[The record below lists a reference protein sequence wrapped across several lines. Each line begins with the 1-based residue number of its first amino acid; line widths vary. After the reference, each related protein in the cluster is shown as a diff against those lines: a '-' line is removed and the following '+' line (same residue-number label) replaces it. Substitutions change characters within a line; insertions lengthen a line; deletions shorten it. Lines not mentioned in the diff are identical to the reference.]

1 MRLMTSKAL
10 LAATAMVAITLSLP
24 ATAAELTVG
33 FSQIGSESGWRAAET
48 SVSKSEA
55 AKRKINLKIADAQQ
69 KQENQIKAIRSFIA
83 QGVDAIFLAPVVSS
97 GWDAVL
103 KEAKEAKIPVVLLD
117 RDIDPSGKDLYLT
130 AVTSDSVH
138 EGEVAGEWLAKTVG
152 GKACNVVELQ
162 GTVGASV
169 ATNRKKGFDA
179 VVAKTPNLKVVRSQ
193 TGEFTRAK
201 GKEVMESFI
210 KAENGGKS
218 ICAVY
223 AHNDDM
229 MVGAIQ
235 AMKEAGLKP
244 GKDVLTVSIDAVPDI
259 FKAIAAGEA
268 NATVELTPNM
278 AGPALDAIAAFKGKG
293 TVPPK
298 WIQTESKLYTAAD
311 DPQKVYDSKKGLVY
325 WGWTPPR
332 ARDCAVRRRP
342 PSKPLRQ
349 RIGWVSASPA
359 G

>member
-1 MRLMTSKAL
+1 MRRRAIGCYYLFAL
-10 LAATAMVAITLSLP
+10 CCRHTCHYFSSPIYIRANHTNSIRSATTEAGIRLK
-24 ATAAELTVG
+24 
-33 FSQIGSESGWRAAET
+33 FS
-48 SVSKSEA
+48 
-55 AKRKINLKIADAQQ
+55 DAQQ

-117 RDIDPSGKDLYLT
+117 RDIDPSGKELYLT

-138 EGEVAGEWLAKTVG
+138 EGAVAGEWLAKTVA

-169 ATNRKKGFDA
+169 ATNRKKGFDS
-179 VVAKTPNLKVVRSQ
+179 VVAKNANLKVVRSQ
-193 TGEFTRAK
+193 TGDFTRAK

-210 KAENGGKS
+210 KAEGGGKT

-244 GKDVLTVSIDAVPDI
+244 GKDILTVSIDAVPDI

-278 AGPALDAIAAFKGKG
+278 AGPALDAIMAFKAKG

-311 DPQKVYDSKKGLVY
+311 DPQKIYDSKKGLGY
-325 WGWTPPR
+325 
-332 ARDCAVRRRP
+332 
-342 PSKPLRQ
+342 
-349 RIGWVSASPA
+349 
-359 G
+359 

>member
-1 MRLMTSKAL
+1 MNFKAL
-10 LAATAMVAITLSLP
+10 LLASAM
-24 ATAAELTVG
+24 TAAGMPGFALAQDLTVG

-48 SVSKSEA
+48 TVSKSEA
-55 AKRKINLKIADAQQ
+55 TKRKINLKIADAQQ
-69 KQENQIKAIRSFIA
+69 KQENQIKAIRSFVA
-83 QGVDAIFLAPVVSS
+83 QNVDAIFLAPVVST
-97 GWDAVL
+97 GWEAVL

-138 EGEVAGEWLAKTVG
+138 EGKVAGEWLVKTVG
-152 GKACNVVELQ
+152 SKPCNVVELQ

-169 ATNRKKGFDA
+169 ATNRKKGFEA
-179 VVAKTPNLKVVRSQ
+179 GIASAPNVKIVRSQ
-193 TGEFTRAK
+193 TGDFTRAK

-210 KAENGGKS
+210 KAEGGGSS

-244 GKDVLTVSIDAVPDI
+244 GKDILTASIDAVPDI
-259 FKAIAAGEA
+259 FKAMAAGEA

-278 AGPALDAIAAFKGKG
+278 AGPAFDAIVAYKAKG

-311 DPQKVYDSKKGLVY
+311 NPQAIYDSKKGLGY
-325 WGWTPPR
+325 
-332 ARDCAVRRRP
+332 
-342 PSKPLRQ
+342 
-349 RIGWVSASPA
+349 
-359 G
+359 

>member
-1 MRLMTSKAL
+1 MTLKAIFMTAASAAL
-10 LAATAMVAITLSLP
+10 LFALP
-24 ATAAELTVG
+24 ASAAQLTVG

-48 SVSKSEA
+48 SVTKQQA
-55 AKRKINLKIADAQQ
+55 AQRKVNLKIADAQQ

-83 QGVDAIFLAPVVSS
+83 QNVDAIFLAPVVAS

-117 RDIDPSGKDLYLT
+117 RDIDPAGKDLYLT

-138 EGEVAGEWLAKTVG
+138 EGVVAGEWLAKTVG
-152 GKACNVVELQ
+152 NKPCNVVELQ

-169 ATNRKKGFDA
+169 ATNRKKGFDS
-179 VVAKTPNLKVVRSQ
+179 VVAKHANLKVVRSQ
-193 TGEFTRAK
+193 TGDFTRAK

-235 AMKEAGLKP
+235 AMKAAGLKP

-259 FKAIAAGEA
+259 FKAMADGEA

-278 AGPALDAIAAFKGKG
+278 AGPALDAIMAYKDKG

-298 WIQTESKLYTAAD
+298 WIQTESKLFTAAD
-311 DPQKVYDSKKGLVY
+311 DPMKVYESKRGLGY
-325 WGWTPPR
+325 
-332 ARDCAVRRRP
+332 
-342 PSKPLRQ
+342 
-349 RIGWVSASPA
+349 
-359 G
+359 